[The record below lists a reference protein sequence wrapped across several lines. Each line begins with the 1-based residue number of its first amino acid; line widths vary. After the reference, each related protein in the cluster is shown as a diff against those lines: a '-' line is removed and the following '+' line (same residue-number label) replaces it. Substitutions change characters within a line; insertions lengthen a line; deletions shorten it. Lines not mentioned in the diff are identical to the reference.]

1 MFLGVPSKI
10 FEKGSSFSTAKVNS
24 DVEMKAEIV
33 KAWDFLGAILF
44 ELFCWNPFRMFFF
57 GGVLIFALI

>member
-33 KAWDFLGAILF
+33 KAWDFLGV
-44 ELFCWNPFRMFFF
+44 NSNSPFH
-57 GGVLIFALI
+57 G